1 MLEIGRELV
10 LGETIFCTIAS
21 SEYEPMV
28 KLLVD
33 SFFKFH
39 PKSRFIV
46 FSGDEYNLKSVHT
59 HNLEVRKLDFDTT
72 PGSKRLSY
80 SRAKP
85 SVLRGLMEEGWQS
98 VVFLDP
104 DMLVISSL
112 NEVIDVV
119 VKNSLTLTPHILNL
133 VEENSIENFDK
144 TLLNVGMFNA
154 GFIGLSQSR
163 EALDFLRWWESRT
176 VERGILFQNSG
187 LYFDQRWLDLAPG
200 YVEELC
206 ILRDPGVNVAYFNLS
221 NRRIEIE
228 NGNYVVNGSKLKLI
242 HFSGLDPG
250 MLPSSNVYYP
260 QVLISCFGPLES
272 VFRLYASKLLALGW
286 KPRSTELLQ
295 TKSDYDYLQDQL
307 LQAKSDYDYLQ
318 AQLLQAKVHLEAIT
332 QSRIWRISKPY
343 RLLCRYF
350 KNL

>member
-1 MLEIGRELV
+1 M
-10 LGETIFCTIAS
+10 
-21 SEYEPMV
+21 
-28 KLLVD
+28 
-33 SFFKFH
+33 
-39 PKSRFIV
+39 
-46 FSGDEYNLKSVHT
+46 
-59 HNLEVRKLDFDTT
+59 
-72 PGSKRLSY
+72 
-80 SRAKP
+80 
-85 SVLRGLMEEGWQS
+85 
-98 VVFLDP
+98 
-104 DMLVISSL
+104 
-112 NEVIDVV
+112 
-119 VKNSLTLTPHILNL
+119 
-133 VEENSIENFDK
+133 
-144 TLLNVGMFNA
+144 
-154 GFIGLSQSR
+154 
-163 EALDFLRWWESRT
+163 
-176 VERGILFQNSG
+176 
-187 LYFDQRWLDLAPG
+187 
-200 YVEELC
+200 
-206 ILRDPGVNVAYFNLS
+206 RDPGVNVAYFNLS

-228 NGNYVVNGSKLKLI
+228 NGDYVLNGSKLKLI

-295 TKSDYDYLQDQL
+295 AKSDYDYLQDQL